1 MYVCLLRL
9 NSNEHQHFDTVPYE
23 RDKTTGYFKHLT
35 AGTIHAGLATGEF
48 LQGTINVS
56 KYRPQR
62 EAIVKTRE
70 SLDDKVCTFITR

>member
-1 MYVCLLRL
+1 M
-9 NSNEHQHFDTVPYE
+9 PYE